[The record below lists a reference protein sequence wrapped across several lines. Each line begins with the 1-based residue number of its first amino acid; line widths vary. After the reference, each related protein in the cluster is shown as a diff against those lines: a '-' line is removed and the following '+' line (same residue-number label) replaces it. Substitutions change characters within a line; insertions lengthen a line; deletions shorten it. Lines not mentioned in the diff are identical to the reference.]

1 MHLAAVKEAR
11 SFTLAFLPVGRFG
24 GIKMK
29 TALLF
34 IFVVAFLAVT
44 APVFAQGERM
54 SEADYNT
61 ALMKALESASAKNR
75 RVVTSETFYTGS
87 QVTGTRKIVSD
98 FAGPDAKRIEVSEE
112 FNGKKSKSDSVKI
125 GEQFF
130 CRDGEKGW
138 KKSAKDCSKGSM
150 MAIPD
155 GNYEYSIEYDPNDA
169 SRKVY
174 IRRAKFA
181 DAGSRKRDAVR
192 LKFIEIKFV
201 ADENGIVEYIETRR
215 GGIEPNVWSST
226 QVTRYE
232 YDPKDMKITDPTKEN
247 L

>member
-1 MHLAAVKEAR
+1 M
-11 SFTLAFLPVGRFG
+11 RFG

-34 IFVVAFLAVT
+34 IFAVALLAVT

-61 ALMKALESASAKNR
+61 ALIKALEASAARDR
-75 RVVTSETFYTGS
+75 RVLTTETFYTGS
-87 QVTGTRKIVSD
+87 QVTGSRKIVSD

-138 KKSAKDCSKGSM
+138 KKSTKDCSKGIM

-169 SRKVY
+169 SRKIY
-174 IRRAKFA
+174 IRRATFA
-181 DAGSRKRDAVR
+181 DAGSPRREAVR

-201 ADENGIVEYIETRR
+201 AGDDGIVEYTETRR
-215 GGIEPNVWSST
+215 GGIEPNGWSST

-232 YDPKDMKITDPTKEN
+232 YDPKDLKIADPTKEN

>member
-1 MHLAAVKEAR
+1 
-11 SFTLAFLPVGRFG
+11 
-24 GIKMK
+24 MK

-34 IFVVAFLAVT
+34 IFAIAFMAVT
-44 APVFAQGERM
+44 VPVLAQNERL

-61 ALMKALESASAKNR
+61 VLMKALETSSARDR
-75 RVVTSETFYTGS
+75 RVLTTETFYTGS
-87 QVTGTRKIVSD
+87 QVTGSRKIVSYFD
-98 FAGPDAKRIEVSEE
+98 GPDAKRIEVSEE
-112 FNGKKSKSDSVKI
+112 FNGKKSRSDSVKI

-138 KKSAKDCSKGSM
+138 KKSTKDCSKGIM

-155 GNYEYSIEYDPNDA
+155 GNYEYSIEYDPNNP
-169 SRKVY
+169 SRKIY
-174 IRRAKFA
+174 IRRATFA
-181 DAGSRKRDAVR
+181 DAGSRKREAVR

-215 GGIEPNVWSST
+215 GGIEPIGWSST

-232 YDPKDMKITDPTKEN
+232 YDPKDLKIADPTKEN